1 MKLLLMMRNAWRE
14 RAYSRSLRW
23 KAHGVSLDRA
33 PCGVVDADDTTPRAN
48 SDHGSKVSR
57 SI

>member
-1 MKLLLMMRNAWRE
+1 MRLLLMMRNARRE

-23 KAHGVSLDRA
+23 KPHGVGLDWA
-33 PCGVVDADDTTPRAN
+33 PCGVVDTDDTTSRAN